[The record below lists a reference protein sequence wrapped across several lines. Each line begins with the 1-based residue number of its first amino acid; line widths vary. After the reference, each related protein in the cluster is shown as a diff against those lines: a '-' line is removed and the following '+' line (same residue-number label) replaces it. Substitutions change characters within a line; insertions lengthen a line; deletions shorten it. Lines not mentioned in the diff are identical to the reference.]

1 MSAGYIDAS
10 LLVVSLSFFIYLQ
23 KTRIMIFITGC
34 TGLVGSHL
42 VASLVNRQQS
52 TANSQQP
59 TANSH
64 IKLLCRRNSDLS
76 LLKRVLLRYGVMEL
90 GSNGVMELGSNGV
103 MELGEGKF
111 PECIKFVY
119 GDITDYDVLEDAMR
133 DVEEVYH
140 CAAVV
145 SFDPSDK
152 NSLMR
157 VNVEGTKNMVDAAL
171 ACGVKKFCHVS
182 SIAALGRALEG
193 ESIDE
198 ESPWSHSKNNSVYS
212 ISKHAGEMEV
222 WRGIAEGLNATIVN
236 PSLILGAGRWDSSSC
251 ELFNIIAKGFP
262 FYTEGI
268 NGFVDVK
275 DVARAMI
282 ALMENNRFGQRY
294 CLNGAL
300 ISYKD
305 LFNLMADNFK
315 VKAPYIKVGKALSEV
330 AWRIFWL
337 IGKIQGKKP
346 LITKETARTSTRK
359 YSYSSA
365 KIIKELDFKFT
376 PIEQSVKEICEIYT
390 NER

>member
-1 MSAGYIDAS
+1 M
-10 LLVVSLSFFIYLQ
+10 Q
-23 KTRIMIFITGC
+23 KTRNMIFITGC

-42 VASLVNRQQS
+42 VATLVNGQQS
-52 TANSQQP
+52 LHT
-59 TANSH
+59 
-64 IKLLCRRNSDLS
+64 IKLLCRKNSDLS
-76 LLKRVLLRYGVMEL
+76 LLKDVLKRYG
-90 GSNGVMELGSNGV
+90 
-103 MELGEGKF
+103 
-111 PECIKFVY
+111 IKEMPDNIEFVY
-119 GDITDYDVLEDAMR
+119 GDVLDYDILEDAMK
-133 DVEEVYH
+133 DADEVYH

-152 NSLMR
+152 GSLMR

-171 ACGVKKFCHVS
+171 HCGVKKFCHVS

-198 ESPWSHSKNNSVYS
+198 ESPWSRSKNNSVYS
-212 ISKHAGEMEV
+212 ISKHEAEMEV

-236 PSLILGAGRWDSSSC
+236 PSLILGAGRWNSSSC
-251 ELFNIIAKGFP
+251 ELFNVIAKGFP

-282 ALMENNRFGQRY
+282 TLMENNKFGQRY

-300 ISYKD
+300 ISYKR
-305 LFNLMADNFK
+305 LFSLMAQNFN
-315 VKAPYIKVGKALSEV
+315 VKTPYIKVGKGLSEV

-337 IGKIQGKKP
+337 MGKLQGKKP
-346 LITKETARTSTRK
+346 LITKETARTATRK

-365 KIIKELDFKFT
+365 KIIRELNFKFT
-376 PIEQSVKEICEIYT
+376 PIEESIKDICEVYKNQKFKHSETQNI
-390 NER
+390 